1 MVGCFFV
8 FTNLACLTYNRNDL
22 TNIRKLGILISVN
35 LVKDDMVM
43 KNNDILNAVQ
53 EGTVKG
59 EYENAVTRSALHI
72 AIAVGIACA
81 IIMTVLEWFVFKK
94 FDFGKPFLIALT
106 SGLTDILEWKHNKTK
121 KMLVK
126 GICTLLF
133 AVFLLLMYIAVLTGV
148 A

>member
-1 MVGCFFV
+1 ME
-8 FTNLACLTYNRNDL
+8 
-22 TNIRKLGILISVN
+22 
-35 LVKDDMVM
+35 
-43 KNNDILNAVQ
+43 NNDILNAVQ
-53 EGTVKG
+53 EGPVKG

-81 IIMTVLEWFVFKK
+81 IIMTILEWFVFKK

-106 SGLTDILEWKHNKTK
+106 SGLTDILEWKRNKTK

-133 AVFLLLMYIAVLTGV
+133 AAFLLLLYIAVLTGV